1 MFNTWVMFMSS
12 MGDAPSMALIV
23 RLDLELSIGKT
34 ASQCAHAAVEV
45 VARAKRSR
53 LLERW
58 RAGGAR
64 KIVLGVE
71 DEAALHALAAH
82 VPQSCYAS
90 VVRDAGHTEVPAGT
104 VTVLGMLGPRRSLD
118 ALLSHLDA
126 L

>member
-1 MFNTWVMFMSS
+1 MSS

-23 RLDLELSIGKT
+23 RLDLGLSTGKT
-34 ASQCAHAAVEV
+34 AAQCAHAAVDV
-45 VARAKRSR
+45 VQKARRSR

-71 DEAALHALAAH
+71 DEAALHTLAAR
-82 VPQSCYAS
+82 VPQGCYSA
-90 VVRDAGHTEVPAGT
+90 VVRDAGHTEVPSGT
-104 VTVLGMLGPRRSLD
+104 VTVLGLLGPRRSMD
-118 ALLSHLDA
+118 ALLAHLDA